1 MKPCRNPNM
10 PPRRQTAAG
19 QSGGQSAP
27 PPVGPTPVHRY
38 THPIRTAR
46 PAQRS
51 STEELLSYILETLS
65 RQSDQLDELLRRT
78 DGDDGS
84 AV

>member
-10 PPRRQTAAG
+10 QPRRQTAAG
-19 QSGGQSAP
+19 QNAGQSAQA
-27 PPVGPTPVHRY
+27 PVGPTPVHRY
-38 THPIRTAR
+38 THPIRIAR

-51 STEELLSYILETLS
+51 STEELLSGILETLS

-78 DGDDGS
+78 DRND
-84 AV
+84 A